1 MKLKGF
7 GLMMQSLCSIVCQE
21 GEMLKNLIDPN
32 ETILW
37 QGKPHHFLYTL
48 GNPLIYPFAL
58 CWGIF
63 DLFFMTKFN
72 AASHGIFPL

>member
-1 MKLKGF
+1 
-7 GLMMQSLCSIVCQE
+7 
-21 GEMLKNLIDPN
+21 MLKNLIDPN

-72 AASHGIFPL
+72 AASHGIFPFMNFFMFLHLTPVWYALFSPV